1 MKYLTSFI
9 LIILII
15 TPFLTNAQSWSNK
28 EILNADT
35 ANGVKYLTPIEK
47 EVLMYINLCRLY
59 PNKFLNIEL
68 SNYYGTETYG
78 DFLKDSKYRESLIN
92 LLEHMKPVQALNFDI
107 NAYSN
112 AKCFAKEQGEAGTT
126 GHKRIK
132 CKDGNYAECCSYGMH
147 TAKDIVMQLLID
159 HDVPSLGHREN
170 CLNKKYSKIGVSVQP
185 HKKWGVCAVIDM
197 IW

>member
-1 MKYLTSFI
+1 MKYWKLFI
-9 LIILII
+9 LTFLII
-15 TPFLTNAQSWSNK
+15 TPFLTNSQSWSKK
-28 EILNADT
+28 EILNSDT
-35 ANGVKYLTPIEK
+35 ANEVKYLTPIEK
-47 EVLMYINLCRLY
+47 EVIMYINLCRLY
-59 PNKFLNIEL
+59 PKKFLNIEL
-68 SNYYGTETYG
+68 SNYYGTEAYG
-78 DFLKDSKYRESLIN
+78 DYLRNSKYRKSLIK
-92 LLEHMKPVQALNFDI
+92 LLKYMKPVKALNFDM

-126 GHKRIK
+126 GHERIK

-170 CLNKKYSKIGVSVQP
+170 CLNNEYSKIGVSVQP
-185 HKKWGVCAVIDM
+185 HKKWDICAVIDM

>member
-1 MKYLTSFI
+1 MKYWTLFI
-9 LIILII
+9 LTILII

-28 EILNADT
+28 EILKADT
-35 ANGVKYLTPIEK
+35 AHGVKYLTTIEK
-47 EVLMYINLCRLY
+47 EVIMYMNLCRLY
-59 PNKFLNIEL
+59 PKKFLKIEL
-68 SNYYGTETYG
+68 SNYYGTETYK
-78 DFLKDSKYRESLIN
+78 DYLKNSKYRESLIN
-92 LLEHMKPVQALNFDI
+92 LLEHIKPVKALNFDI
-107 NAYSN
+107 NVYSD
-112 AKCFAKEQGEAGTT
+112 AKCLAIEQGEAGTT

-132 CKDGNYAECCSYGMH
+132 CKDDNYAECCSYGMH

-170 CLNKKYSKIGVSVQP
+170 CLNKEYSKIGVSIQP